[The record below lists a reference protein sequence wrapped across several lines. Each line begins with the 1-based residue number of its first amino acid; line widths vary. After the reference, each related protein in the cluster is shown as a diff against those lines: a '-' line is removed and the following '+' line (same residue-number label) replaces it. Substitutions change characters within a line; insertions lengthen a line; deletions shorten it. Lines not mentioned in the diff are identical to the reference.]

1 MNMIAYLFRLAAAY
15 LIETAKA
22 PTARSIESGQLIGK
36 ENYCAKG
43 LRLWILLLA
52 KGIVEE

>member
-1 MNMIAYLFRLAAAY
+1 MNTIAHLFRLAAAY